1 MRGCQKATLL
11 VLLCAVVAVFWVLFQ
26 LWEGVT
32 TLPEGTATPLVLYT
46 PTSTATATPI
56 ATAVGTG
63 NPAASPTIEK
73 TVPAA
78 PTAIPSDTLTPTRVP
93 ATSTPIP
100 SPTATKTQVPSPT
113 SVPQPTVPAA
123 VTEYLDGFVPLVA
136 SVEAEEVLSKP
147 GGIDQ
152 GTADQLREV
161 YQRLHE
167 TVVPPDAEEMH
178 LAFIVYVSVLEEKCL
193 CHLFAAAHSGDA
205 QAAYFRDCEERA
217 TSVATEVLNSRFL
230 PSRDAFLQAYSL
242 DAEGT
247 GFPR

>member
-26 LWEGVT
+26 LLEGVT
-32 TLPEGTATPLVLYT
+32 TLPEGTATPLVLHT
-46 PTSTATATPI
+46 PTSTATATPTT
-56 ATAVGTG
+56 TAVETD
-63 NPAASPTIEK
+63 NPAPSPTTEK

-78 PTAIPSDTLTPTRVP
+78 PTAMPSDT
-93 ATSTPIP
+93 ATSTMVPPTSTPTP

-123 VTEYLDGFVPLVA
+123 VTKYLDGFVPLVV

-152 GTADQLREV
+152 GSADQLKEV
-161 YQRLHE
+161 YQRLHQME
-167 TVVPPDAEEMH
+167 VPPDAEEMH

-193 CHLFAAAHSGDA
+193 CHVFAAAHSGDA
-205 QAAYFRDCEERA
+205 QAPYFRACEDRA
-217 TSVATEVLNSRFL
+217 TSAATEVLNSRFVL
-230 PSRDAFLQAYSL
+230 
-242 DAEGT
+242 
-247 GFPR
+247 